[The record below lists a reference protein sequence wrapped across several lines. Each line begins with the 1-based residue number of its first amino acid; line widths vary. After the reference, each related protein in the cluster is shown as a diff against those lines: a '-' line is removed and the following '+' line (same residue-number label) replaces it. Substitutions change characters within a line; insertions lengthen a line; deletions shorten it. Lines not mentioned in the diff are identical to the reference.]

1 VRYDRLL
8 KSLDRGIEFYHRF
21 QVAPWEQW
29 LRTPR
34 TEIAAGD
41 AHGLTYMLSSYGG
54 MGSLRDLYIQGPG
67 HPVTDAGWGPAT
79 DLHEEIV
86 SAIHADATA
95 LITLIA
101 PDGMNGMNSPD
112 KKAR

>member
-1 VRYDRLL
+1 
-8 KSLDRGIEFYHRF
+8 
-21 QVAPWEQW
+21 
-29 LRTPR
+29 
-34 TEIAAGD
+34 
-41 AHGLTYMLSSYGG
+41 

>member
-1 VRYDRLL
+1 
-8 KSLDRGIEFYHRF
+8 
-21 QVAPWEQW
+21 
-29 LRTPR
+29 
-34 TEIAAGD
+34 
-41 AHGLTYMLSSYGG
+41 
-54 MGSLRDLYIQGPG
+54 
-67 HPVTDAGWGPAT
+67 VTDAGWGPAT